1 MIINSINIPNF
12 AAYRATSQ
20 TKPQTPMLKPLA
32 YDTVSFG
39 NNSEIPS
46 LGCLIYRDDNR
57 GQSTLLMR
65 AKTPELINYLLEAG
79 KHYGDEVPKIMLTQF
94 DGYGDTPLMM
104 AETPEITNALL
115 EAGKH
120 YGGEEFLRK
129 MLTQN
134 NYWTEKTAL
143 SQAKTPEK
151 AQALIDAAPDN
162 DTLKTMLT
170 QQDEDERTALMLAG
184 TPELT
189 QTIIDAAP
197 DEDTLKTMLTQQD
210 KLMGR
215 TALMLAVQNNKTE
228 KVQTLLNATPDEDI
242 LKTMLTQQD
251 KLMGRTALMLAVQN
265 NKTEKVQTLLNATP
279 DEDIL
284 KTMLTQKDN
293 NGHIALM
300 QAKTYEQMR
309 ILAEAMHKINLI

>member
-1 MIINSINIPNF
+1 
-12 AAYRATSQ
+12 
-20 TKPQTPMLKPLA
+20 
-32 YDTVSFG
+32 
-39 NNSEIPS
+39 
-46 LGCLIYRDDNR
+46 
-57 GQSTLLMR
+57 
-65 AKTPELINYLLEAG
+65 
-79 KHYGDEVPKIMLTQF
+79 
-94 DGYGDTPLMM
+94 
-104 AETPEITNALL
+104 
-115 EAGKH
+115 
-120 YGGEEFLRK
+120 
-129 MLTQN
+129 
-134 NYWTEKTAL
+134 
-143 SQAKTPEK
+143 
-151 AQALIDAAPDN
+151 
-162 DTLKTMLT
+162 MLT

-197 DEDTLKTMLTQQD
+197 DNDTLKTMLTQQD

-228 KVQTLLNATPDEDI
+228 KVQTLLDA
-242 LKTMLTQQD
+242 
-251 KLMGRTALMLAVQN
+251 A
-265 NKTEKVQTLLNATP
+265 P

>member
-94 DGYGDTPLMM
+94 DRYGDTPLMM

-134 NYWTEKTAL
+134 NYWTGKTAL

-215 TALMLAVQNNKTE
+215 TALMKAVQDNKTE
-228 KVQTLLNATPDEDI
+228 KIQTLLNA
-242 LKTMLTQQD
+242 
-251 KLMGRTALMLAVQN
+251 A
-265 NKTEKVQTLLNATP
+265 P

-309 ILAEAMHKINLI
+309 ILADAMHKINLI

>member
-197 DEDTLKTMLTQQD
+197 DNDTLKTMLTQQDEDERTALMLAGTPELTQTIIDAAPDNDTLKTMLTQQD

-215 TALMLAVQNNKTE
+215 TALMLAVQNNKME
-228 KVQTLLNATPDEDI
+228 KVQTLLDA
-242 LKTMLTQQD
+242 
-251 KLMGRTALMLAVQN
+251 A
-265 NKTEKVQTLLNATP
+265 P

>member
-228 KVQTLLNATPDEDI
+228 KVQTLLNA
-242 LKTMLTQQD
+242 
-251 KLMGRTALMLAVQN
+251 A
-265 NKTEKVQTLLNATP
+265 P

-309 ILAEAMHKINLI
+309 ILAEAMHKINLIKPSKHIMNFYKTQKSKLTLFFLHTTCLLYMKERNRV

>member
-1 MIINSINIPNF
+1 MIINSINIPKF
-12 AAYRATSQ
+12 AAYRANFQ
-20 TKPQTPMLKPLA
+20 IKPQSPMLKPLA

-46 LGCLIYRDDNR
+46 MRYLIYRDDNR
-57 GQSTLLMR
+57 GYTTPLMR
-65 AKTPELINYLLEAG
+65 AETPERINYLLEAG

-94 DGYGDTPLMM
+94 DKYGNTPLMR

-120 YGGEEFLRK
+120 YGGEELLRT

-134 NYWTEKTAL
+134 NYWTEETAL

-170 QQDEDERTALMLAG
+170 QQDEDGHTALMLAG

-197 DEDTLKTMLTQQD
+197 DNDTLKTMLTQQD
-210 KLMGR
+210 KLMSR
-215 TALMLAVQNNKTE
+215 TALMKAVQYNKTK
-228 KVQTLLNATPDEDI
+228 KVQTLLDAAPDED
-242 LKTMLTQQD
+242 T
-251 KLMGRTALMLAVQN
+251 
-265 NKTEKVQTLLNATP
+265 
-279 DEDIL
+279 L

-309 ILAEAMHKINLI
+309 ILADTMHKINLI